1 VRLCTGLVIAFAIC
15 VAPRVSAAQ
24 RGSLPD
30 RLQAATRASLEALI
44 DSARANG
51 LPVEP
56 LYSKAAEGV
65 IKNAGD
71 SRIVVAVRGLAREL
85 GDAREA
91 LGRDAT
97 QAELVAGAS
106 ALHAGVHGDALKR
119 MRAARTT
126 SLATALVVLADLIT
140 RGVPPDAAASSV
152 ENVVARGAKEADLL
166 ELRRNV
172 ERDIDAG
179 QRPDAALQSRTRG
192 LVQALGSK
200 P

>member
-1 VRLCTGLVIAFAIC
+1 VCAILVAT
-15 VAPRVSAAQ
+15 RESAAQ
-24 RGSLPD
+24 RTQLPD
-30 RLQAATRASLEALI
+30 RLQPATRTALEALI
-44 DSARANG
+44 DSARLNG
-51 LPVEP
+51 LPIEP

-65 IKNAGD
+65 TKNAAD
-71 SRIVVAVRGLAREL
+71 ARILVAVRGLAREL

-91 LGRDAT
+91 LGRDAME
-97 QAELVAGAS
+97 AELVAGAS
-106 ALHAGVHGDALKR
+106 ALHAGVHGDVLRR

-152 ENVVARGAKEADLL
+152 EHVVSRGAKESDLL

-192 LVQALGSK
+192 LVQSLGK